1 MTDRVLVVNADDYGL
16 TEATSRAILR
26 AHREGVVTSTSVLA
40 LGSGFA
46 RTAAWL
52 ADAPGL
58 GLGAHLAAVGEDP
71 PLLSA
76 REIPTLVDAQGRLR
90 MSWKQFLPLVAA
102 RRIDLDDVRREFAA
116 QMELLHEDGRRF
128 DHVDTHQN
136 LHLWPGVRDIAMD
149 LAAERGI
156 RCIRVTR
163 SAERGP
169 VGQVVRRL
177 AVRLERRCT
186 ASGWAFPAASTGLD
200 EAGAL
205 TTDGMAAAI
214 GRLGATGA
222 PTAELATHPG
232 EAGDPDIHRYAWG
245 YVWADE
251 LEALCAPATRA
262 AVAAAG
268 FRLGTFADVAARAG
282 VGA

>member
-1 MTDRVLVVNADDYGL
+1 
-16 TEATSRAILR
+16 
-26 AHREGVVTSTSVLA
+26 
-40 LGSGFA
+40 
-46 RTAAWL
+46 
-52 ADAPGL
+52 
-58 GLGAHLAAVGEDP
+58 
-71 PLLSA
+71 
-76 REIPTLVDAQGRLR
+76 

-116 QMELLHEDGRRF
+116 QMELLHGDGRRF

-136 LHLWPGVRDIAMD
+136 LHLWPGVRDIVLD

-177 AVRLERRCT
+177 AVRLERRCA

-205 TTDGMAAAI
+205 TADGMAAAI
-214 GRLGATGA
+214 SRLGATGA

-245 YVWADE
+245 YVWAEE

-262 AVAAAG
+262 AVVAAG
-268 FRLGTFADVAARAG
+268 FRLGTFADVAARSG
-282 VGA
+282 VVA

>member
-58 GLGAHLAAVGEDP
+58 GLGTHLAAVGEDP

-90 MSWKQFLPLVAA
+90 MNWKQFLPLVAA

-136 LHLWPGVRDIAMD
+136 LHLWPGVRDIVMD

-177 AVRLERRCT
+177 AVRLERRCA

-205 TTDGMAAAI
+205 AGDGMAAAI

-251 LEALCAPATRA
+251 LEALCAPAARA

>member
-1 MTDRVLVVNADDYGL
+1 VNDRVLVVNADDYGL

-26 AHREGVVTSTSVLA
+26 AHHDGVVTSTSVLA
-40 LGSGFA
+40 LGSGFG
-46 RTAAWL
+46 RTAGWL
-52 ADAPGL
+52 ADAPDL

-116 QMELLHEDGRRF
+116 QMELLHGDGRRF

-136 LHLWPGVRDIAMD
+136 LHLWPGVRDIVLD

-177 AVRLERRCT
+177 AVRLERRCA

-205 TTDGMAAAI
+205 TADGMAAAI
-214 GRLGATGA
+214 SRLGATGA

-245 YVWADE
+245 YVWAEE

-262 AVAAAG
+262 AVVAAG
-268 FRLGTFADVAARAG
+268 FRLGTFADVAARSG
-282 VGA
+282 VVA